1 MVIILYVTRITLYLI
16 YTLHTCLVFILL
28 VKIYR
33 LKLRLYMSVD
43 VVWME
48 VTLQLLIKKLQVHVR
63 ENQRGNEEWII
74 QRHLKH

>member
-1 MVIILYVTRITLYLI
+1 VTRITLYLI

>member
-1 MVIILYVTRITLYLI
+1 
-16 YTLHTCLVFILL
+16 
-28 VKIYR
+28 
-33 LKLRLYMSVD
+33 MSVD